1 MTFQHLKERLG
12 KDGWLVLAL
21 AGCVILC
28 LLLGLAEPPA
38 TTAATDEESRL
49 ARVLSAMDGAG
60 NVEVAVFYQE
70 EAALPCGAVIVAQG
84 ADDVTVRLQL
94 TRAACT
100 LLGLEAEQVEVFKLG
115 GIAP

>member
-1 MTFQHLKERLG
+1 MSIQRLKERLG

-21 AGCVILC
+21 AGCVALC
-28 LLLGLAEPPA
+28 LLLALAEN
-38 TTAATDEESRL
+38 TTSSATDEESRL
-49 ARVLSAMDGAG
+49 ARVLSAMSGAG
-60 NVEVAVFYQE
+60 DVEVAVFYQE
-70 EAALPCGAVIVAQG
+70 ETALPCGAVIVAQG

-100 LLGLEAEQVEVFKLG
+100 LLGLEASQVEVFKLG

>member
-1 MTFQHLKERLG
+1 MPFQRLKERLG

-21 AGCVILC
+21 AGCVLLC
-28 LLLGLAEPPA
+28 LLLGSIEPTSA
-38 TTAATDEESRL
+38 RTDEETRL

-84 ADDVTVRLQL
+84 ADDVSVRLQL

-100 LLGLEAEQVEVFKLG
+100 LLGLEASQVEVFKLG
-115 GIAP
+115 GIVP

>member
-1 MTFQHLKERLG
+1 MPFQRLKERLG

-21 AGCVILC
+21 AGCVLFC
-28 LLLGLAEPPA
+28 LLLGPIEPTSA
-38 TTAATDEESRL
+38 RTDEETRL

-84 ADDVTVRLQL
+84 ADDVSVRLQL

-100 LLGLEAEQVEVFKLG
+100 LLGLEASQVEVFKLG
-115 GIAP
+115 GVAP